1 MTLNC
6 ERVAEAKRLGQL
18 ICELHVFV
26 ASCHVMV
33 LVCHL
38 CVSVCVLRTLVSP
51 AKIAEPM
58 DMPFGGRFI

>member
-33 LVCHL
+33 LVLCALLHTLHYVICVCL
-38 CVSVCVLRTLVSP
+38 CVCC
-51 AKIAEPM
+51 AHW
-58 DMPFGGRFI
+58 